1 MPAVTLHTSAPHRH
15 GIAVDRDLQGRWTAP
30 VRCVNT
36 ARRSPAMHVTMTTPE
51 AEVLTRRQA
60 AERLGVTT
68 TTLARWAMQ
77 GRGPSYSLT
86 GDRKGRALYSAASI
100 AAWMQERRCTR

>member
-1 MPAVTLHTSAPHRH
+1 
-15 GIAVDRDLQGRWTAP
+15 
-30 VRCVNT
+30 
-36 ARRSPAMHVTMTTPE
+36 MHVTMTTPE

-86 GDRKGRALYSAASI
+86 GRAGGKGRALYSDASI
-100 AAWMQERRCTR
+100 AAWMQERRCER